1 MTLRKT
7 HNIFS
12 ISLKGGNTIDVIIS
26 YEAKQAFINY
36 INTHSKAKDYETKC
50 SKIDNITENIEEY
63 FKIKLK
69 KEDHADILEIIN
81 KDIGIFSESIMK
93 KWIRK
98 NYNKNYVKNNIRVIS
113 CD

>member
-1 MTLRKT
+1 MNLRKT
-7 HNIFS
+7 HSIFS

-26 YEAKQAFINY
+26 FEAKKAFINY
-36 INTHSKAKDYETKC
+36 IITHSKAKERETKC

-69 KEDHADILEIIN
+69 EEEYIDIINMIN
-81 KDIGIFSESIMK
+81 KDIGIFSKNIMK
-93 KWIRK
+93 QWIRENYYK
-98 NYNKNYVKNNIRVIS
+98 NYIKDIR

>member
-1 MTLRKT
+1 MNLRKT
-7 HNIFS
+7 HSIFS
-12 ISLKGGNTIDVIIS
+12 ISLKGGNNLDVIIS
-26 YEAKQAFINY
+26 LEAKKAFINY
-36 INTHSKAKDYETKC
+36 INAHSKAKEHETKC

-69 KEDHADILEIIN
+69 EEDYIDVINMIN

-93 KWIRK
+93 QWIRK
-98 NYNKNYVKNNIRVIS
+98 NYYKNYIKKKTG

>member
-1 MTLRKT
+1 MNLRKT
-7 HNIFS
+7 SSIFS
-12 ISLKGGNTIDVIIS
+12 ISLKGGNNLDVIIS

-69 KEDHADILEIIN
+69 EEEYIDVIN
-81 KDIGIFSESIMK
+81 MINNDIGIFSESIMK
-93 KWIRK
+93 QWIRE
-98 NYNKNYVKNNIRVIS
+98 NYNQNYIKNIG

>member
-1 MTLRKT
+1 MNLRKT
-7 HNIFS
+7 SSIFS
-12 ISLKGGNTIDVIIS
+12 ISLKGGNIIDVIIS
-26 YEAKQAFINY
+26 LEAKKAFINY
-36 INTHSKAKDYETKC
+36 INTHSKAKECETKC

-69 KEDHADILEIIN
+69 EEDYIDVIDMIN

-93 KWIRK
+93 QWIRK
-98 NYNKNYVKNNIRVIS
+98 NYNKNYIKDIR